1 MPGVN
6 LLTTLL
12 LLVIITTSSLSFM
25 HLNGS
30 GKLLQSKRT
39 MGLNTYRLSKD
50 SSWNGE
56 VVSNSPDGRMRGC
69 IIQKVDDALCEWM
82 ISIDGVEADLG
93 KFSEAIYR
101 KITTDA
107 KKMRFQGFR
116 PGTIPPHLI
125 PTYIAYTMD
134 ECAREATLEAMVQNN
149 IRPFEDAR
157 NNFKFETISI
167 PPPTHKAN
175 KSKAKVKAGDT
186 VSANLIIDGE
196 WMTFTSM
203 KEAIE
208 KGWKVKV
215 LHIIF

>member
-1 MPGVN
+1 MFH
-6 LLTTLL
+6 
-12 LLVIITTSSLSFM
+12 IIATILSLSIIIRSSVSF
-25 HLNGS
+25 
-30 GKLLQSKRT
+30 LQPMERNRRRNEWKI
-39 MGLNTYRLSKD
+39 LF

-56 VVSNSPDGRMRGC
+56 VVSNSPDGKIRGC
-69 IIQKVDDALCEWM
+69 RIQKVDGTLCEWV

-101 KITTDA
+101 KITSDA

-134 ECAREATLEAMVQNN
+134 ECAREATLEAMAQNN

-167 PPPTHKAN
+167 PPASGKKTPTSKN
-175 KSKAKVKAGDT
+175 KSKSSSGDGVT
-186 VSANLIIDGE
+186 NESSTSGTEE
-196 WMTFTSM
+196 WRKFDSM
-203 KEAIE
+203 KEAIDS
-208 KGWKVKV
+208 GWKVSIS
-215 LHIIF
+215 L